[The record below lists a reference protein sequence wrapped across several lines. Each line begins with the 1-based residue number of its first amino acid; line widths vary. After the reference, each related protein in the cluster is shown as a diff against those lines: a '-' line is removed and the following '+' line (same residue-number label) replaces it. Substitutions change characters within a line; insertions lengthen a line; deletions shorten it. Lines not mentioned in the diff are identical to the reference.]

1 MPTLNSGETMQENIT
16 FQSDGLALSGVFH
29 APDERAE
36 KLPAFV
42 IMHGFGGHKDGPA
55 QRWSTAQFPEWG
67 YACLNF
73 DFRGCGASEGPRGVV
88 VPAEEIADCKAAIDY
103 LASRPEV
110 DANRIALLGTSYG
123 AVVAACT
130 AAEDDRAKAVIA
142 QGGWGDSHRFLGDL
156 HSSPEEAKKFADMI
170 ADGRA
175 KLAAGEEAPRAH
187 RFDIVPIPEPL
198 RANIDERSTFDFSVK
213 TAIETLDFCPQDHVA
228 KVAPRPLMIIHAASD
243 IVVRPSGSMDLFAH
257 AGENAELYIMADVD
271 HFMFGEND
279 PRVINLV
286 KDWIDKYFPAD

>member
-1 MPTLNSGETMQENIT
+1 MQENIT

-29 APDERAE
+29 APDGGAE

-55 QRWSTAQFPEWG
+55 QRWSTAQFPQWG

-73 DFRGCGASEGPRGVV
+73 DFRGCGESEGLRGVV
-88 VPAEEIADCKAAIDY
+88 VPDEEIRDCKAAIDY

-110 DANRIALLGTSYG
+110 DAGRIALLGTSYG
-123 AVVAACT
+123 AVVAICT
-130 AAEDDRAKAVIA
+130 AGEDDRAKAVIA

-156 HSSPEEAKKFADMI
+156 HWRPEEAKKFAGMI

-198 RANIDERSTFDFSVK
+198 RANIDQRSIFDFSVK

-243 IVVRPSGSMDLFAH
+243 IVVRPTGSMDLFAH
-257 AGENAELYIMADVD
+257 AGENAELYIMAGVD

-279 PRVINLV
+279 LRVISLV
-286 KDWIDKYFPAD
+286 KDWVDKYFPAA

>member
-1 MPTLNSGETMQENIT
+1 MQENIT

-175 KLAAGEEAPRAH
+175 KL
-187 RFDIVPIPEPL
+187 
-198 RANIDERSTFDFSVK
+198 
-213 TAIETLDFCPQDHVA
+213 
-228 KVAPRPLMIIHAASD
+228 
-243 IVVRPSGSMDLFAH
+243 
-257 AGENAELYIMADVD
+257 
-271 HFMFGEND
+271 
-279 PRVINLV
+279 
-286 KDWIDKYFPAD
+286 